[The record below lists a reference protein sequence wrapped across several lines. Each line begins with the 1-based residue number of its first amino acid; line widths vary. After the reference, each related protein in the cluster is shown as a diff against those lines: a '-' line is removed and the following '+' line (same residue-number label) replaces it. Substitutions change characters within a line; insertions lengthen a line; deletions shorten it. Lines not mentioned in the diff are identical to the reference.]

1 MESLFGKVGSQD
13 VSDMK
18 TAVEEALTAH
28 DYLDASRVAACGGS
42 HGGFLSLHLVGQH
55 SDTFKAAAV
64 RNPVTNIA
72 TMYGATD
79 IPDWCY
85 TETGSEAS
93 FAQPTA
99 AQYAKALEMSPMAHV
114 SKIMA
119 PVLLLVGGDDRRV
132 PPFQS
137 KEFYYA
143 LKERGAEVEMLWY
156 DKHTHGLA
164 ETPKGEGDGLVNI
177 CYFFKKFL

>member
-1 MESLFGKVGSQD
+1 MLKAGK
-13 VSDMK
+13 
-18 TAVEEALTAH
+18 H
-28 DYLDASRVAACGGS
+28 LDAGRVGACGGS

-55 SDTFKAAAV
+55 SSVYKAAAV

-85 TETGSEAS
+85 TETGSPEAYS
-93 FAQPTA
+93 QPTA
-99 AQYAKALEMSPMAHV
+99 EQYSRALAMSPMAHV
-114 SKIMA
+114 SKITA

-143 LKERGAEVEMLWY
+143 LRERGAAAEMLWY

-177 CYFFKKFL
+177 CYFFDKYL